1 MSGDWQSPRRNAN
14 RGYRSLTVWQDAI
27 EYYALTCRI
36 FRSLPY
42 VLRRVASNQ
51 IASAD
56 SVHRNIAEGYCRRTV
71 NEYLRHLNIAIS
83 SAGESVSGLHA
94 FRKAGQISEEDFAEA
109 DALSYRLENGLA
121 RLIQRVQEKRAQ
133 GDWDE
138 SFIVQESNAAYGE
151 RADD

>member
-14 RGYRSLTVWQDAI
+14 RGYRKRTVWQDAI
-27 EYYALTCRI
+27 DHYALTCRI

-56 SVHRNIAEGYCRRTV
+56 SVHRNIAEGYSRRSAS
-71 NEYLRHLNIAIS
+71 EYLRYLNIAIS
-83 SAGESVSGLHA
+83 SAAESVSGLHA
-94 FRKAGQISEEDFAEA
+94 CRKADQISQQDFAEA
-109 DALSYRLENGLA
+109 DALSYRIENGLA
-121 RLIQRVQEKRAQ
+121 RLIQRVEEKRAQ